1 MKKIEKHIIG
11 FQTESKLL
19 PSTAKIERMGWYCNA
34 INPLNRDRIPDHY
47 DITFHDPNKNE
58 IITSIYKDTSDSNTF
73 DDGTIKR
80 MADIPKSPKYQQIE
94 QFNKNGLLIKKTKF
108 NNSKEDNFTQY
119 SYDSNGNLILLEYN
133 RLGYVQYKMEY
144 EHDSFGNITKLI
156 HSEDESH
163 GNQQFVVISESYFE
177 YKFEDNAVKRDNFK
191 LKDSERIHREST
203 LYEFNIEGEITAVKM
218 TSKYVKTNN
227 ESIIWKKYDKFSNPI
242 ENYSYQNETI
252 HPHSM
257 KYIYTYDNRNNWVK
271 RERKN
276 MNDLLTLLTERRIEY

>member
-11 FQTESKLL
+11 FQPESKLL
-19 PSTAKIERMGWYCNA
+19 PSTTKIERKDWYCNG
-34 INPLNRDRIPDHY
+34 IKPLNKDRIPDHY
-47 DITFHDPNKNE
+47 DIVFHDTNKNE
-58 IITSIYKDTSDSNTF
+58 IITSIYKDTSDSNTY
-73 DDGTIKR
+73 DDGTIKL
-80 MADIPKSPKYQQIE
+80 MADMPKSAKYQQIE

-108 NNSKEDNFTQY
+108 NKSKEDNFTKY

-144 EHDSFGNITKLI
+144 KHDSFGNITKLI

-163 GNQQFVVISESYFE
+163 GNQQFVVKSESYFE
-177 YKFEDNAVKRDNFK
+177 YNLEDNAVKRDSFK
-191 LKDSERIHREST
+191 LKENERIHREST
-203 LYEFNIEGEITAVKM
+203 LYEFNIEEEITAVKM
-218 TSKYVKTNN
+218 TTKYVKTNS
-227 ESIIWKKYDKFSNPI
+227 ESIIWKKYDKFSNPL

-257 KYIYTYDNRNNWVK
+257 KYIYTYDNQNNWVK

-276 MNDLLTLLTERRIEY
+276 MNDILTLLTERIIEY